1 MTTILLHGSVGYW
14 DEIGTVIA
22 IVSFVVLTSFLA
34 WSSGKQT
41 PQSRNGKDA
50 AAACNSNRPM
60 PSKNAN
66 LEE

>member
-34 WSSGKQT
+34 WSSGNKRRIAQRERRLRRL
-41 PQSRNGKDA
+41 QQQQADA
-50 AAACNSNRPM
+50 M
-60 PSKNAN
+60 KNAN

>member
-34 WSSGKQT
+34 WSSGKKRRRAQRERRL
-41 PQSRNGKDA
+41 QRHKADA
-50 AAACNSNRPM
+50 MNH
-60 PSKNAN
+60 AN
-66 LEE
+66 IEE

>member
-34 WSSGKQT
+34 WSSGNKRRKAQRERRLRRRT
-41 PQSRNGKDA
+41 EKP
-50 AAACNSNRPM
+50 
-60 PSKNAN
+60 
-66 LEE
+66 E

>member
-34 WSSGKQT
+34 WSSGNKR
-41 PQSRNGKDA
+41 RNAQRERRRRRLQQQQADA
-50 AAACNSNRPM
+50 T
-60 PSKNAN
+60 KNAN

>member
-34 WSSGKQT
+34 WSSGKKRRRAQRERRLMHLQRQQDDT
-41 PQSRNGKDA
+41 IKH
-50 AAACNSNRPM
+50 
-60 PSKNAN
+60 AN
-66 LEE
+66 IEE